1 MNSEELKNELKM
13 TYEELQHYLIEKYGS
28 AKYDY
33 FVNPECKSKNQS
45 LQMISCL
52 SRACRAGLLIKMI

>member
-33 FVNPECKSKNQS
+33 FVNPE
-45 LQMISCL
+45 
-52 SRACRAGLLIKMI
+52 